1 MSVPHS
7 STLADNPT
15 KSLSTYELNLSRKSG
30 THFRC
35 ICPNRCTFPSWGK
48 VWCALYPEALCEW
61 WKTETQGPVS
71 RAIWRASSLK
81 LNRTEDASWPGH
93 VEHVQIFPSACFVWW
108 LFQYL
113 YHKMFVLFRLG
124 LLTSQSYWFAV
135 YQQKAEKV
143 WLVPHTLVSFM
154 TSLIQAA
161 GNKMAALLCFLEFPT
176 SVIDKQD

>member
-1 MSVPHS
+1 
-7 STLADNPT
+7 
-15 KSLSTYELNLSRKSG
+15 
-30 THFRC
+30 
-35 ICPNRCTFPSWGK
+35 
-48 VWCALYPEALCEW
+48 
-61 WKTETQGPVS
+61 
-71 RAIWRASSLK
+71 
-81 LNRTEDASWPGH
+81 
-93 VEHVQIFPSACFVWW
+93 
-108 LFQYL
+108 
-113 YHKMFVLFRLG
+113 MFVLFRLG